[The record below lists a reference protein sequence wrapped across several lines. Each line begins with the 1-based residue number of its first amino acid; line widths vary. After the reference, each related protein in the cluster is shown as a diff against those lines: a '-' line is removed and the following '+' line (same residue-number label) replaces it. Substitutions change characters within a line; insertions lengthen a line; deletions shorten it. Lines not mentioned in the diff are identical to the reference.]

1 MSRKIST
8 LAILS
13 LLHMIND
20 ANVLLIPTVLPL
32 IVNEFGLSYL
42 QVGLLLSST
51 IALTIILQT
60 PLGYFSDMKGRK
72 YLLSLGFLIL
82 GFGSIL
88 SSFARTFIDLLIAQ
102 VILSIGG
109 SFYHPLSYA
118 ITAIT
123 YESRGRGRSIGIQ
136 SSMGDIGVLIIFATN
151 GYIATELGWRLPIG
165 FFGAMSIGASI
176 LPLLI
181 EERSNF
187 TRENAPRNNFL
198 EIIRNISSLIGVQFL
213 LVASYRIVYGYTSLL
228 LVEKGL
234 NLAIA
239 NSFIAILTLAGII
252 GSIITGILIDR
263 YGVEKILGILSL
275 TGALS
280 ALLIIYAPSIA
291 LTLIFMMVLGFIIY
305 GIYPC
310 TYSLLSDKT
319 SKELMG
325 LSYGLLLS
333 IGLLGGFLGTFIA
346 GLLSDYFGLNTTYLL
361 VSLFFVVMSALHYCT
376 REMI

>member
-51 IALTIILQT
+51 IALTVILQT

-333 IGLLGGFLGTFIA
+333 IGLLGGFSGTFIA
-346 GLLSDYFGLNTTYLL
+346 GLLSDYFGLNITYLL
-361 VSLFFVVMSALHYCT
+361 VSLFFIAMAVLHYCT
-376 REMI
+376 KGTA

>member
-88 SSFARTFIDLLIAQ
+88 SSFARTFIELLIAQ

-165 FFGAMSIGASI
+165 FFGATSIGASI

-187 TRENAPRNNFL
+187 TRENAPRNHFL

-333 IGLLGGFLGTFIA
+333 IGLLGGFSGTFIA
-346 GLLSDYFGLNTTYLL
+346 GLLSDYFGLNITYLL
-361 VSLFFVVMSALHYCT
+361 ISLFFIAMAVLHYCT
-376 REMI
+376 KGTA